1 MLYLGQSSWDLCG
14 YVWLKEAS
22 LGKMQSTRSD
32 IGVPQRLD
40 MLSVALINF
49 AFGTHE
55 WPIGNI
61 TNSAFLANL
70 TNVFESCAVS

>member
-1 MLYLGQSSWDLCG
+1 
-14 YVWLKEAS
+14 
-22 LGKMQSTRSD
+22 MQSTRSD